1 MPRVFDCFIFFNE
14 FDLLEIRLHELAPVV
29 DRFVIVE
36 APLTFTG
43 KPKPLHFKENQARF
57 ADFADRIVHVV
68 DNDQPASASA
78 WERQHHQRNALGR
91 GISEA
96 AAEDLIMLS
105 DLDEIPRRETVA
117 YIKEKPPARGEVL
130 CLELRYFNYFMNLE
144 CNKTWL
150 RHSPRCVRRDSYF
163 GMQALRHIKAPES
176 SPVRDIFRALSA
188 WREAKRFVRRRT
200 IHDAGW
206 HFSYL
211 GGAAAIQEKLQSI
224 AGGWKISP
232 DFSTAEGIA
241 MRVGNLSSVHDG
253 SPMHLRP
260 IDETF
265 PDYLRANIERYRH
278 LIADEATRMDRI
290 SDDRGRAPVLR

>member
-1 MPRVFDCFIFFNE
+1 MPRVFDCFVFFNE

-43 KPKPLHFKENQARF
+43 KPKPLHFEENQARF

-68 DNDQPASASA
+68 DNDQPAKASA

-91 GISEA
+91 GIGEA
-96 AAEDLIMLS
+96 AADDLIILS
-105 DLDEIPRRETVA
+105 DLDEIPRRETIA
-117 YIKEKPPARGEVL
+117 RIKEKPPAHGEVL

-144 CNKTWL
+144 CDKPWL

-163 GMQALRHIKAPES
+163 GMQPLRHIKAPNP
-176 SPVRDIFRALSA
+176 SPLRDVFRALSA

-211 GGAAAIQEKLQSI
+211 GGVAAVQEKLQSI

-232 DFSTAEGIA
+232 DFSSGEGILS
-241 MRVGNLSSVHDG
+241 RIGNRSSVHDG

-260 IDETF
+260 IDDTF
-265 PDYLRANIERYRH
+265 PEYLRANIERYRH
-278 LIADEATRMDRI
+278 LIADEVMLADFAL
-290 SDDRGRAPVLR
+290 SDDR